1 MTVPRTGPVLDA
13 SALVALVFE
22 ETGSDVIEK
31 ILDSGNAIATPLAL
45 AETLR
50 TCRRK
55 GLAMESDAI
64 LQYFVSRNLRIEPV
78 LDEDITAIAANIA
91 LCDDYRATNKK
102 AGALSIADATCIAVA
117 QRLGSPVVV
126 SDGYWDNLDFGEVEI
141 VQFR

>member
-1 MTVPRTGPVLDA
+1 M
-13 SALVALVFE
+13 
-22 ETGSDVIEK
+22 
-31 ILDSGNAIATPLAL
+31 
-45 AETLR
+45 
-50 TCRRK
+50 
-55 GLAMESDAI
+55 
-64 LQYFVSRNLRIEPV
+64 SRNLCIEPV

-102 AGALSIADATCIAVA
+102 AGSLSIADATCIAVA